1 MHCFQTRGVLILAD
15 GTMHNY
21 SGKPSATSQ
30 SINPETGTYTVDAL
44 FPNPRGLLL
53 PGQFARVRAP
63 YRTLEDVVVVPKKSL
78 VELQGRYQV
87 YVVNKENTVEVRQV
101 TPGPTTGEDVVVET
115 GVEEGES
122 VIVEG
127 TQKVRAGMAVQARP
141 AAQNTTIPL
150 EEA

>member
-1 MHCFQTRGVLILAD
+1 V
-15 GTMHNY
+15 
-21 SGKPSATSQ
+21 
-30 SINPETGTYTVDAL
+30 
-44 FPNPRGLLL
+44 PR
-53 PGQFARVRAP
+53 
-63 YRTLEDVVVVPKKSL
+63 KSL

-127 TQKVRAGMAVQARP
+127 TQKVRAGMAVQPRP
-141 AAQNTTIPL
+141 AAQSTTIPL